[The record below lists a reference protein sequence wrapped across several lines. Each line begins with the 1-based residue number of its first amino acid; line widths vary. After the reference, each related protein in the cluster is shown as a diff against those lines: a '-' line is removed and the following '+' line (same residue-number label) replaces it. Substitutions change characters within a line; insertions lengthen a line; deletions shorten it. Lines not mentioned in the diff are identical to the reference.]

1 MFAPTGQLG
10 QVHMVKKNISDFP
23 PWGQIIIFV
32 TEFVIFLIISK

>member
-23 PWGQIIIFV
+23 PCRKLVIFV
-32 TEFVIFLIISK
+32 NEFVIFLKTSK